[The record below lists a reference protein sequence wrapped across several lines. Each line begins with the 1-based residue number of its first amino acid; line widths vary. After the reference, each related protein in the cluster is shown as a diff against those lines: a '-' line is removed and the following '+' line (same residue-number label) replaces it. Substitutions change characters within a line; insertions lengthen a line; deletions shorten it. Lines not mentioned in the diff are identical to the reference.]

1 MENNESENTN
11 NDEIKE
17 GHGFQAKQKNSI
29 CSKSNDSGMVIEKIS
44 KENIAKGSL
53 LITILNYI
61 ILFGDIA
68 ISFITPAFLSLDEI
82 GLYRSLYNYIPLVSF
97 IIYMGM
103 KNTATKFITRYDNM
117 NDPRKSNAAVFF
129 ITLINTSI
137 GLFFM
142 IIFLIFSKQFSYFL
156 KGTEIY
162 ADYVKLLAVQFLF
175 VPIMVFNQFFIS
187 RYKFRTYFIGN
198 FSGQLLRI
206 ILFIFFLF
214 KGYKINSYLYSGII
228 GQSVIFVYLLASIFI
243 EFKNPNFNISF
254 KEIIKFALP
263 LYLSDFFRYLKSQF
277 YGIIFV
283 KFINLDAQFGLL
295 SYIRIIFNAV
305 LIIFNAMNSVL
316 TVYYAKVIYHKNAKV
331 NYTKTTYEFSKIFT
345 MFSFIIGFLFMG
357 MAPIYIKIITTLY
370 DYDSLYSLGA
380 ITMILYGFY
389 FILNLF
395 YYIAP
400 TIINIHNKSYKLLE
414 IHGFSVIAYL
424 AGYIIFIRNFGM
436 LGIPIS
442 LSLGFTVF
450 ILLCYRDIKKQG
462 YTIGFDKKNL
472 LKILIASIPLI
483 IIIPIEYLFALNDE
497 SIFNVN
503 LGFNIFKLPRISLLF
518 NSSLILLC
526 VGVVLFII
534 RQIHFFTEA
543 DRPFLKQIFGKRLS
557 PIILKIL
564 IK

>member
-1 MENNESENTN
+1 
-11 NDEIKE
+11 
-17 GHGFQAKQKNSI
+17 
-29 CSKSNDSGMVIEKIS
+29 
-44 KENIAKGSL
+44 
-53 LITILNYI
+53 
-61 ILFGDIA
+61 
-68 ISFITPAFLSLDEI
+68 
-82 GLYRSLYNYIPLVSF
+82 
-97 IIYMGM
+97 
-103 KNTATKFITRYDNM
+103 
-117 NDPRKSNAAVFF
+117 
-129 ITLINTSI
+129 
-137 GLFFM
+137 
-142 IIFLIFSKQFSYFL
+142 
-156 KGTEIY
+156 
-162 ADYVKLLAVQFLF
+162 
-175 VPIMVFNQFFIS
+175 
-187 RYKFRTYFIGN
+187 
-198 FSGQLLRI
+198 
-206 ILFIFFLF
+206 
-214 KGYKINSYLYSGII
+214 
-228 GQSVIFVYLLASIFI
+228 
-243 EFKNPNFNISF
+243 
-254 KEIIKFALP
+254 
-263 LYLSDFFRYLKSQF
+263 
-277 YGIIFV
+277 
-283 KFINLDAQFGLL
+283 

-450 ILLCYRDIKKQG
+450 ILLCYRDIKKRG